1 MTRRARHLAAMM
13 AYKGSKGVPE
23 KHMMLKRTLTAAALA
38 LLASVAPAFAARTDI
53 RIGLVL
59 EPAALDPTTTAG
71 AATKEVTYQNI
82 FEGLTQIDQ
91 NGAVQPALA
100 TSWTISPDN
109 LTYTFT
115 LAPNVKFH
123 DGTPFTAD
131 DVKFS
136 IERIIAPDST
146 NSQKELYAGVI
157 DSVTVIDPL
166 TVEIR
171 LKAPSGNFLFDLGRG
186 AAVIVSPKT
195 EANNATHPIGTGPF
209 RFVQWDKGSRVVLAR
224 NPDYWG
230 KPVALDKATFVFIGD
245 PATAVSALL
254 AGDVDGFNNFA
265 APEAV
270 DIFKANPQ
278 FTVAVGTTEGE
289 TLLAT
294 NNKRKPFDDLRVRQA
309 MAHAINR
316 QELIEGA
323 GHGFGVPI
331 GSHFAPHN
339 PYYIDLTNT
348 YPFDPAEGKRLLAEA
363 GFPDGFST
371 TIKLPPVP
379 YARLGGQ
386 ILAQQFAAIGIKAQL
401 INVEWAQ
408 WLTDVYTNHDFDLT
422 VISHVEPF
430 DIGIYAD
437 PNYYFGYDDPEFQA
451 IIAKLNATTDDAQ
464 RKDLAQQAQRRL
476 AEQAVNGYLFEL
488 AQVGVW
494 NSKVQGY
501 WLNAPIEG
509 VVLRDIHW
517 VD

>member
-1 MTRRARHLAAMM
+1 
-13 AYKGSKGVPE
+13 
-23 KHMMLKRTLTAAALA
+23 MMLKKTLIAAALA
-38 LLASVAPAFAARTDI
+38 LLASTGMAVAARTDI

-59 EPAALDPTTTAG
+59 EPTALDPTTAAG
-71 AATKEVTYQNI
+71 AATKEVTYLNI

-91 NGAVQPALA
+91 NGAVQPLLA

-109 LTYTFT
+109 TVFTFK
-115 LAPNVKFH
+115 LAPDVKFH

-131 DVKFS
+131 DVKFTFD
-136 IERIIAPDST
+136 RLLAPDST
-146 NSQKELYAGVI
+146 NSQKQLYVDAI
-157 DSVTVIDPL
+157 DTVTVIDPT
-166 TVEIR
+166 TVEFK
-171 LKAPSGNFLFDLGRG
+171 LKAPSGNFLFDIGRG
-186 AAVIVSPKT
+186 AAVIVSPKS
-195 EANNATHPIGTGPF
+195 EATNATRPIGTGPF
-209 RFVQWDKGSRVVLAR
+209 RFVQWDKGSRVVLER

-230 KPVALDKATFVFIGD
+230 KAPALEKATFVFIGD

-270 DIFKANPQ
+270 DIFKANPA

-289 TLLAT
+289 TILAT
-294 NNKRKPFDDLRVRQA
+294 NNKRKPFDDLKVRQA
-309 MAHAINR
+309 IAHAINR

-331 GSHFAPHN
+331 GSHFAPAH

-348 YPFDPAEGKRLLAEA
+348 YPFDPAAGKKLLAEA
-363 GFPDGFST
+363 GYPDGFST

-386 ILAQQFAAIGIKAQL
+386 ILAQQLAAIGIKAQL

-430 DIGIYAD
+430 DIGIYAN

-451 IIAKLNATTDDAQ
+451 IIAKLNATTDEAQ
-464 RKDLAQQAQRRL
+464 RKDLAQQAQKRL
-476 AEQAVNGYLFEL
+476 ADQAVNGFLFEL

-494 NSKVQGY
+494 NSKVEGY

-509 VVLRDIHW
+509 VVLKGIHW

>member
-1 MTRRARHLAAMM
+1 M
-13 AYKGSKGVPE
+13 
-23 KHMMLKRTLTAAALA
+23 MMLKKTLAVALA
-38 LLASVAPAFAARTDI
+38 VLLAGTAPTLAARTDI

-59 EPAALDPTTTAG
+59 EPTALDPTTAAG

-91 NGAVQPALA
+91 NGAVQPDLA
-100 TSWTISPDN
+100 TEWTISPDN
-109 LTYTFT
+109 LTFTFK

-123 DGTPFTAD
+123 DGTAFSAE
-131 DVKFS
+131 DVKFTFD
-136 IERIIAPDST
+136 RLLAPDST
-146 NSQKELYAGVI
+146 NSQKQLYADAI
-157 DSVTVIDPL
+157 DTVTVIDPL
-166 TVEIR
+166 TVAFK

-186 AAVIVSPKT
+186 AAVIVGPES
-195 EANNATHPIGTGPF
+195 EATNATKPIGTGPF
-209 RFVQWDKGSRVVLAR
+209 RFVQWDKGSRVVLEK

-230 KPVALDKATFVFIGD
+230 KPVALDKVTFVFIGD

-270 DIFKANPQ
+270 DIFKANPA
-278 FTVAVGTTEGE
+278 FRVAVGTTEGE
-289 TLLAT
+289 TLMAT
-294 NNKRKPFDDLRVRQA
+294 NNQRAPFTDLRVRQA

-323 GHGFGVPI
+323 GHGFGIPI
-331 GSHFAPHN
+331 GSHFAPAH
-339 PYYIDLTNT
+339 PYYIDLTST
-348 YPFDPAEGKRLLAEA
+348 YPYDPAAGKKLLAEA

-371 TIKLPPVP
+371 TMKLPPVP

-386 ILAQQFAAIGIKAQL
+386 ILAQQLGAIGIKVQL

-430 DIGIYAD
+430 DIGIYAN

-451 IIAKLNATTDDAQ
+451 IIAKLNATTDEAQ
-464 RKDLAQQAQRRL
+464 RKELAQQAQKRL
-476 AEQAVNGYLFEL
+476 ADQAVNGYLFEL

-494 NSKVQGY
+494 NSKVEGY
-501 WLNAPIEG
+501 WLNAPIES
-509 VVLRDIHW
+509 VVVKDIHW

>member
-1 MTRRARHLAAMM
+1 MM
-13 AYKGSKGVPE
+13 KLRT
-23 KHMMLKRTLTAAALA
+23 MLVAVALA
-38 LLASVAPAFAARTDI
+38 LLAGTAPALAARTDI

-91 NGAVQPALA
+91 NGAVQPDLA

-109 LTYTFT
+109 RTYTFK

-123 DGTPFTAD
+123 DGTDFTAE
-131 DVKFS
+131 DVKYTFD
-136 IERIIAPDST
+136 RILAPEGT
-146 NSQKELYAGVI
+146 NSQKQLYVDAI
-157 DSVTVIDPL
+157 ESVTVLDPL
-166 TVEIR
+166 TVQFK
-171 LKAPSGNFLFDLGRG
+171 LKAPSGNFLFDIGRG
-186 AAVIVSPKT
+186 AAIIVAPES
-195 EANNATHPIGTGPF
+195 EATNATKPVGTGPF
-209 RFVQWDKGSRVVLAR
+209 KFVQWDKGSRLVLEK

-230 KPVALDKATFVFIGD
+230 KPVALDKVTFVFIGD

-270 DIFKANPQ
+270 DIFKANPA

-309 MAHAINR
+309 IAHAINR
-316 QELIEGA
+316 EDLINGA

-331 GSHFAPHN
+331 GSHFAPAH

-386 ILAQQFAAIGIKAQL
+386 ILAQQLAAIGIKAQL

-408 WLTDVYTNHDFDLT
+408 WLTDVYTNHDYDLT
-422 VISHVEPF
+422 IISHVEPF

-437 PNYYFGYDDPEFQA
+437 PNYYFGYDDPQFQA
-451 IIAKLNATTDDAQ
+451 IIAKLNATTDEAQ
-464 RKDLAQQAQRRL
+464 RKELAQEAQKRL
-476 AEQAVNGYLFEL
+476 AIQAVNGYLFEL

-494 NSKVQGY
+494 NSKVKGY

-509 VVLRDIHW
+509 VVLKDIHW